1 MHWPNVFAVLLLRLR
16 GTKGVLLM
24 ANIVLEASGL
34 RLSYGERQLLRI
46 DQLRIYDTDRIGLIG
61 ENGAGKTTLLRILA
75 GEKQPDA
82 GTVRRFVPAAVIHQ
96 EGKCRPGEDPEL
108 RARFRAQESRES
120 LSGGEMTRN
129 RISEALSGHPEL
141 LMADEPTTDLD
152 QEGLVLLRRALM
164 GFQGAILLISHDRA
178 LLRKLCSRIWYLRD
192 GTILDFP
199 GGYEDFIVERDR
211 RMERETF
218 EYEQYKAERK
228 RLKESAQRMAERAS
242 QVKKAPSRMG
252 NSEARLH
259 KREWTDSVL
268 QLSHAKRTI
277 QNRMEHLEVKEK
289 PKALPEIR
297 MKLGVAHP
305 VEAKTVLECACGRLQ
320 AGASELLRDTGFVL
334 PTGSRTALIGPNG
347 CGKTTLLRELLG
359 RNGSEIAFQ
368 GKARWNPAARIGWFD
383 QHHEQTMDREKSV
396 LENIME
402 ASVYPEH
409 FARTVMACLGLK
421 GEAVF
426 KPLSLLSGGEK
437 AKTALG
443 RLLLMDCNTLLL
455 DEPTNHLDLF
465 TMEELEK
472 LLASYGGT
480 ILFVSHDEEFIR
492 KTATRI
498 IRFED
503 GKLVTTEGGWDEMK
517 KPVQAGG
524 TAADRS
530 LEISRLEMRMA
541 VLSARMARPA
551 KGDHPEQLR
560 QEYLELA
567 RKIREMKSEK

>member
-1 MHWPNVFAVLLLRLR
+1 
-16 GTKGVLLM
+16 M
-24 ANIVLEASGL
+24 AKIILEAASL
-34 RLSYGERQLLRI
+34 HLSYGERQLLKI
-46 DQLRIYDTDRIGLIG
+46 DQLRIYDTDRIGLVG

-75 GEKQPDA
+75 GERQPEA
-82 GTVRRFVPAAVIHQ
+82 GTIRRFVPAAVIHQ
-96 EGKCRPGEDPEL
+96 DGAGNLGDDQEL

-129 RISEALSGHPEL
+129 RITEALSSHPEL

-152 QEGLVLLRRALM
+152 QEGLGLLRKALT

-178 LLRKLCSRIWYLRD
+178 LLRKQCNRIWYLRD

-199 GGYEDFIVERDR
+199 GGYDDFIAERDR

-242 QVKKAPSRMG
+242 QVKKAPGRMG

-277 QNRMEHLEVKEK
+277 QNRMEHLELKEK

-297 MKLGVAHP
+297 MKLGVTHP
-305 VEAKTVLECACGRLQ
+305 VEAKTVLECACGRMR
-320 AGASELLRDTGFVL
+320 AGTSELLHDTGFVL

-347 CGKTTLLRELLG
+347 CGKTTLLRELMG
-359 RNGSEIAFQ
+359 QSNSGIVFQ
-368 GKARWNPAARIGWFD
+368 GKTRWNPAARIGWFD
-383 QHHEQTMDREKSV
+383 QHHEQTMDRKKSV

-402 ASVYPEH
+402 TAVYPEH
-409 FARTVMACLGLK
+409 FARTVMACLGLR

-426 KPLSLLSGGEK
+426 KPLNLLSGGEK

-517 KPVQAGG
+517 RPVETEPA
-524 TAADRS
+524 AADKS

-541 VLSARMARPA
+541 VLSARMTRPA
-551 KGDHPEQLR
+551 KGDHPEQLQ

-567 RKIREMKSEK
+567 RQIHEIKRKN